1 MSEPQPKPKS
11 KVLFKVVKGFIY
23 GNVLGLFFATAIYLL
38 AAAVNAIAP
47 LVAPMTPTILAAI
60 IYAAS
65 VMAGVGAEYSN
76 WLDEQ

>member
-1 MSEPQPKPKS
+1 MSQPRPKS
-11 KVLFKVVKGFIY
+11 RVLFRVVKGFIY

-38 AAAVNAIAP
+38 AAAVGAIAP
-47 LVAPMTPTILAAI
+47 LPATPAVLSAI

>member
-1 MSEPQPKPKS
+1 MSEQKPKPKS

-23 GNVLGLFFATAIYLL
+23 GNVLGLFFGIAIYLL
-38 AAAVNAIAP
+38 ASAVSALSP
-47 LVAPMTPTILAAI
+47 LPATPPQLLAI
-60 IYAAS
+60 IYGAS

>member
-38 AAAVNAIAP
+38 SAAVNAIAP
-47 LVAPMTPTILAAI
+47 IPATPAILSAI

>member
-1 MSEPQPKPKS
+1 MSTSPKPKS

-23 GNVLGLFFATAIYLL
+23 GNVLGLFFAIAIYLL
-38 AAAVNAIAP
+38 AAAVSAIAP
-47 LVAPMTPTILAAI
+47 LPATPATLSGI